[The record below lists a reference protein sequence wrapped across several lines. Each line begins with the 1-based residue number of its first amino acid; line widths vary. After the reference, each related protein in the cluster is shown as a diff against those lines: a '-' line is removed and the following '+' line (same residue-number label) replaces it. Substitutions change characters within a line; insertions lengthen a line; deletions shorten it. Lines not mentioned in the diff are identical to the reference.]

1 MRTSGLGNSLLSGTR
16 ISITTRIRSST
27 TSHAGVA
34 EGSPVAASGHHGGL
48 LRSRQPCDC
57 DWDRV
62 TLATGVDRSR
72 PEGAAAAKTLWKRHR
87 PRHLWI
93 ATPCGPFSIML
104 AGWGGRRVPGGV
116 GPGTWFFMHS
126 FAGGSGFGCAFGC
139 RCGCGLVARGDKLPC
154 SGARHGSIP

>member
-1 MRTSGLGNSLLSGTR
+1 MRTRGLGNSLLSGTR

-27 TSHAGVA
+27 TSHAGVV
-34 EGSPVAASGHHGGL
+34 EGSTADSRVTATVEGLGGTGV
-48 LRSRQPCDC
+48 
-57 DWDRV
+57 RV

-93 ATPCGPFSIML
+93 ATPCGPFSLML

-154 SGARHGSIP
+154 SGAWHSSIP